1 MIFDTN
7 PFYNLSAIKML
18 VYCHIKTNPTVFK
31 SFTGFNMAE
40 FEDLLPHFET
50 AWDEYREET
59 FVIGKERQRKLG
71 GGALPTTLRTHE
83 DRLFFIL
90 VYFKLYPLQTVLG
103 FLFGMSQGRANEWIT
118 RLSIILKKALKLAG
132 DLPTRDAESA
142 KSALEQS
149 PLQEFIID
157 GTERRIQ
164 RPSDQ
169 DKQKAYYSGKKKA
182 HTVKNNLVADSTS
195 RSVIYLSPTVSG
207 KTHDKTLADQ
217 CAVEFPPASVL
228 LQDTG
233 FQGYAPLDVIVLQP
247 KKKPRGKE
255 LSLADRWMNHLISQA
270 RITIEHVIAGVK
282 RCRIVKDV
290 FRNTRRDY
298 DDLVM
303 EIACGLHNNRSRH
316 RCA

>member
-1 MIFDTN
+1 
-7 PFYNLSAIKML
+7 ML

-31 SFTGFNMAE
+31 SFTGFNVAE
-40 FEDLLPHFET
+40 FEDLLPHFKK

-59 FVIGKERQRKLG
+59 LVKGKERQRKPG
-71 GGALPTTLRTHE
+71 GGAVPTTLRTHE
-83 DRLFFIL
+83 GRLFFIL
-90 VYFKLYPLQTVLG
+90 VYFKLYPLQAVLG
-103 FLFGMSQGRANEWIT
+103 FLFWMSQGRANEWIA

-142 KSALEQS
+142 NSALEQS
-149 PLQEFIID
+149 PAQEFIID

-164 RPSDQ
+164 RPSDY
-169 DKQKAYYSGKKKA
+169 DEQKAYYSGKKKA
-182 HTVKNNLVADSTS
+182 HTVKNNLIADSTN
-195 RSVIYLSPTVSG
+195 RTVEYLSPTVVG

-228 LQDTG
+228 LQDTS
-233 FQGYAPLDVIVLQP
+233 FQGYAPPEVVVLQP

-255 LSLADRWMNHLISQA
+255 LTFADRWMNHLISKA
-270 RITIEHVIAGVK
+270 RITVEHVIAGVK

-290 FRNTRRDY
+290 FRNTRDGY

-316 RCA
+316 RSA